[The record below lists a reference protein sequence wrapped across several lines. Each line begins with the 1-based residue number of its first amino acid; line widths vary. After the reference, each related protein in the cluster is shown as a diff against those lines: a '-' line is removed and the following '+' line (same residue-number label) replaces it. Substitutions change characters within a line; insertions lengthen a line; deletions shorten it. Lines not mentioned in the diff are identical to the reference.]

1 MSDIHTNKSE
11 RGLFMTLQLISLTH
25 TFHRGEKKT
34 VSGDDYTRQ
43 LYPCKYEVSLK
54 VAFPLVIE
62 LTSRK
67 FTKISFHGEL
77 SIENNEKC
85 PEQRPVWIKG
95 PFGFHG

>member
-1 MSDIHTNKSE
+1 
-11 RGLFMTLQLISLTH
+11 MTLQLISLTH

-62 LTSRK
+62 LTSGK